1 MSGGKRR
8 FDDALQD
15 DGSGGGRRF
24 DAALAEGDQP
34 AYNYDS
40 QGEVGFKPWSAPG
53 DAGSPTSTRPGE
65 RSRYVNPER
74 GSLSSLLADTGSD
87 AVQGAAGGVFS
98 GLGVN
103 PQQDMGGAIRAR
115 QQLAEDRSPA
125 ATGAGKLIGEA
136 GIQTAAAPAALARAP
151 VAAGALSGFLSGFGN
166 TNGTLAERGRG
177 GVGGAA
183 VGAVVA
189 PVASAAT
196 GKLSSLLENKAPQLA
211 ENQATHGL
219 MNRGAQPSDLA
230 RLDELGGRQQ
240 FYDDANR
247 LGIKGKPADAAP
259 AARQV
264 ANDAEATRAAIE
276 ARNAGVQVDPNAAAA
291 AVRGANP
298 YPGVTR
304 MDRAADRAAN
314 QVQQAG
320 PGLGAMDTQRAYY
333 GNSSNFAS
341 GSPNQVLGQRVH
353 GAINGEMEDA
363 INLAN
368 PGEGS
373 QWRQA
378 GQDER
383 TGLELSGIA
392 QRAADT
398 QRAAP
403 WTPGE
408 VATGGLSRLINNNR
422 HAIAETGYGAAA
434 GMANGG
440 AKLGSLLQGAPAAFS
455 GDVGGKYSAENSK
468 PLRVDQA
475 ALDLLGG
482 GSKGAELGQWRDQIA
497 QAAGSPDTGAVQ
509 ATITRLTMSDPEFR
523 IKILPL
529 LRQQAGGQM

>member
-24 DAALAEGDQP
+24 DAALSEGDQP
-34 AYNYDS
+34 TYGYDS
-40 QGEVGFKPWSAPG
+40 QDQGALTLPDLPTGPPSTALDTAKDAVTGLAEGAYRGVGIDPAQLFGDRAAMQMQAAHSA
-53 DAGSPTSTRPGE
+53 SPTASRIGE
-65 RSRYVNPER
+65 F
-74 GSLSSLLADTGSD
+74 G
-87 AVQGAAGGVFS
+87 
-98 GLGVN
+98 
-103 PQQDMGGAIRAR
+103 
-115 QQLAEDRSPA
+115 
-125 ATGAGKLIGEA
+125 GEA
-136 GIQTAAAPAALARAP
+136 GIQTLGGRALSPLLKGAKVAPA
-151 VAAGALSGFLSGFGN
+151 AAGALSGLLSGVGN
-166 TNGTLAERGRG
+166 SSGSATDRARAGL
-177 GVGGAA
+177 GGAA
-183 VGAVVA
+183 AGAVLA
-189 PVASAAT
+189 PVIGGAT

-247 LGIKGKPADAAP
+247 LGIKGKPAEAAP
-259 AARQV
+259 VARQV

-298 YPGVTR
+298 YPGVQR

-333 GNSSNFAS
+333 GNSQNFAS
-341 GSPNQVLGQRVH
+341 GTPNAQLGKGIH
-353 GAINGEMEDA
+353 GAINNEMEDA
-363 INLAN
+363 MNLAN
-368 PGEGS
+368 PGDGS
-373 QWRQA
+373 AWRQA
-378 GQDER
+378 GRDER
-383 TGLELSGIA
+383 TGIELGGFA
-392 QRAADT
+392 QKAADT

-455 GDVGGKYSAENSK
+455 GDVGGKYSSENSK